1 MSKLQIAT
9 FAALAVLA
17 AILAFPFVLP
27 ADANGEDLSV
37 KLQQTDAAQ
46 AGYRTCFMERRLVV
60 SGQAPRMEQARRCTT
75 KP

>member
-27 ADANGEDLSV
+27 ADANGDGVAGKVQVADTTPS
-37 KLQQTDAAQ
+37 
-46 AGYRTCFMERRLVV
+46 GYRTCFMERRLVL
-60 SGQAPRMEQARRCTT
+60 SGDAHRIEQARRCTT
-75 KP
+75 AP